1 MHKRNN
7 EKFSPLINIQST
19 PDLVMNTG
27 RRLDRL
33 FYKEAMHSEVHPYGL
48 ASVEQ
53 SARMAKNL
61 AHKNSES
68 FNPVNGR
75 PKLNLKPA
83 LASSTHHLETLG
95 LHSDW
100 KITNNYKRY

>member
-1 MHKRNN
+1 MR
-7 EKFSPLINIQST
+7 SA
-19 PDLVMNTG
+19 
-27 RRLDRL
+27 RRLDRM

-61 AHKNSES
+61 AHSNSES
-68 FNPVNGR
+68 FDPITGI
-75 PKLNLKPA
+75 PKLNLKPS
-83 LASSTHHLETLG
+83 LASSQHHLETLG

-100 KITNNYKRY
+100 KITHNYERY